1 MPVMCLPLPP
11 ARPVSTDMF
20 SDCERVRFTSR
31 EAMEVYVSTRAEV
44 FAAACGSASAR
55 HMAKVATDSIEADAR
70 GGFTVDL
77 RAVDMQLYAL
87 ACTARAVG

>member
-44 FAAACGSASAR
+44 FAAACGGASAR
-55 HMAKVATDSIEADAR
+55 HMAGSRWICAR
-70 GGFTVDL
+70 WICSCTRW
-77 RAVDMQLYAL
+77 RARPARL
-87 ACTARAVG
+87 ASEVTSPAAG